1 MKKLVMALALLI
13 IPAAANARDTTLPCF
28 KVDDENTPA
37 VTLSGRITKHHRS
50 PPKDS
55 ELQAVKNFYFV
66 KLDSPLRVDNGA
78 AGGCQSRDEIPI
90 IEQRTPTQL
99 VRWNN
104 QHVTIEG
111 KLGRFPSA
119 LAYPAIFIE
128 ISTIK
133 GD

>member
-1 MKKLVMALALLI
+1 MGNLLMALLLLI
-13 IPAAANARDTTLPCF
+13 FPAAANARDTTLPCF

-55 ELQAVKNFYFV
+55 ELRAAEGFYV
-66 KLDSPLRVDNGA
+66 KLDSPLRADNGG
-78 AGGCQSRDEIPI
+78 GGCQDRDEIPV
-90 IEQRTPTQL
+90 IEPTTPTQL

-104 QHVTIEG
+104 RHVTIEG

-133 GD
+133 AAR